1 MYIEKCIE
9 KKKEVKK
16 KEGLNGVGNASPAV
30 CKNNSSNSLR
40 YYRLN
45 YKNETTTTINSNI

>member
-9 KKKEVKK
+9 KKRIKKKK

-30 CKNNSSNSLR
+30 CKNNSFNSLR

-45 YKNETTTTINSNI
+45 YKNETTTINSNI